1 VEGEEV
7 VCLAVCWDGK
17 PAKVDCPKVCSLF
30 NSDLESTLADGDS
43 ALPVGR
49 VEEEDDDDD
58 DEHEDEDARAV
69 LEEK

>member
-1 VEGEEV
+1 M
-7 VCLAVCWDGK
+7 AVCWDGN
-17 PAKVDCPKVCSLF
+17 PAKFDCPKVCSLF
-30 NSDLESTLADGDS
+30 NSDPESTLADGEC

-49 VEEEDDDDD
+49 VEEDDDDD